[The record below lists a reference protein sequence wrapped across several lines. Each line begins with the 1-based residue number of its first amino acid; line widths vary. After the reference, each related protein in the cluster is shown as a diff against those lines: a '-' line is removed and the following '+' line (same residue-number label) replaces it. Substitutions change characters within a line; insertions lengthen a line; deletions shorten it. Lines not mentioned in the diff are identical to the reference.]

1 MLLSRGVE
9 DAKKNTGIKSRQ
21 KKNKGAKKGSIKD
34 TQSTKKQHFSRAKK
48 KLCLDDR
55 DTNLSIKIEIQCRV
69 LKSDPQDLA
78 NSRRTKRV
86 NYVVFVF
93 NFIFITFLLLRWK
106 KRDVERRPRH
116 FMRV

>member
-1 MLLSRGVE
+1 MESKA
-9 DAKKNTGIKSRQ
+9 AKKKQGC
-21 KKNKGAKKGSIKD
+21 KKGSIKKKD

-93 NFIFITFLLLRWK
+93 NFIFITYF
-106 KRDVERRPRH
+106 
-116 FMRV
+116 